1 MNSLKKKIVKKAPI
15 KSILVGTELEV
26 WRHDNQ
32 DSVISFEN
40 SQIPNTCSMRE
51 LTNFPFNTYTKNKQV
66 YGKSLVNAVKES
78 LSTVD
83 STRCLIYN
91 ANLNTGNEA
100 ILKELGFKKVYS
112 YEGSEGDVTTFMRNC
127 NN

>member
-15 KSILVGTELEV
+15 KPLLVGSDLEV
-26 WRHDNQ
+26 WRDGIN
-32 DSVISFEN
+32 DPVISFEN
-40 SQIPNTCSMRE
+40 NKIPSTCSMRE
-51 LTNFPFNTYTKNKQV
+51 LTNFPFNTYTRNKQA

-78 LSTVD
+78 LSRID
-83 STRCLIYN
+83 STCCLIYN

-100 ILKELGFKKVYS
+100 ILKELGFKKVHS